1 MENARKPGEN
11 ANRLLD
17 MVIAR
22 LALKN
27 DAALCGTLTVAPP
40 VISKLRHGRLPVGA
54 SMLIRMNEESGI
66 SIRELKDILWE
77 RVVEHGG
84 D

>member
-1 MENARKPGEN
+1 MENARNPSEN

-17 MVIAR
+17 VVIDR

-27 DAALCGTLTVAPP
+27 DTALCRMLGVAPP
-40 VISKLRHGRLPVGA
+40 VVSKLRHGRLHVGA
-54 SMLIRMNEESGI
+54 SMLIRMHEESRM
-66 SIRELKDILWE
+66 SIRELKDVLWE
-77 RVVEHGG
+77 RVAEHGG

>member
-1 MENARKPGEN
+1 MESARNPGEN

-22 LALKN
+22 LA
-27 DAALCGTLTVAPP
+27 PP
-40 VISKLRHGRLPVGA
+40 V
-54 SMLIRMNEESGI
+54 SGM
-66 SIRELKDILWE
+66 SIRELKDVLWE
-77 RVVEHGG
+77 RVAEHGG

>member
-1 MENARKPGEN
+1 MENARKPVEN

-17 MVIAR
+17 MVIDR

-27 DAALCGTLTVAPP
+27 DAALSRTLAVAPP

-54 SMLIRMNEESGI
+54 SMLIRMHEESGI